1 MRFFCS
7 FLVGLASLLLCAAAA
22 LGAGSSGK
30 PNAVIACFHP
40 RVATFTPE
48 AHPGDCHIRG
58 RRGKEVVD
66 LPIVGMKWG
75 HWGANP
81 TRAAFGD
88 DRRNGKRAQVVAFRP
103 ITCEDGRAW
112 YSMVVVLLFADNGN
126 SFSLRLPACV

>member
-75 HWGANP
+75 HWGARH
-81 TRAAFGD
+81 TRAGFGSD
-88 DRRNGKRAQVVAFRP
+88 VRDGRGVRVVAYQLK
-103 ITCEDGRAW
+103 TCADGLTW
-112 YSMVVVLLFADNGN
+112 YSKAVVVFPGDG
-126 SFSLRLPACV
+126 SGFEVRLPTCSG